1 MGVDVL
7 RYAAFTND
15 PASGNPAGVVVD
27 AGQLTEQDML
37 GVAAGVGY
45 SETAFVTESD
55 PRGGRYAVRYFS
67 PRAEV
72 PFCGHATIATA
83 VEIARRA
90 GTGMLV
96 FRTQAGEVPVQTV
109 IHDGRLWATLTS
121 VPARSRPASQDQVG
135 PALAALRWAAA
146 DLDPQFPV
154 HVAFAGASHLMLAAA
169 TRARLADL
177 DYDFAA
183 LAELMAAQD
192 WTTVHLFWAEDTVR
206 FHARDPFPPGGVVE
220 DPATGAAAAAFG
232 GYLRAL
238 GRITAPT
245 RLTVRQGEDLGRP
258 SELLV
263 DVDPAS
269 ERVKVTG
276 QAVPIRQL

>member
-1 MGVDVL
+1 
-7 RYAAFTND
+7 
-15 PASGNPAGVVVD
+15 
-27 AGQLTEQDML
+27 
-37 GVAAGVGY
+37 
-45 SETAFVTESD
+45 
-55 PRGGRYAVRYFS
+55 
-67 PRAEV
+67 
-72 PFCGHATIATA
+72 
-83 VEIARRA
+83 
-90 GTGMLV
+90 
-96 FRTQAGEVPVQTV
+96 
-109 IHDGRLWATLTS
+109 
-121 VPARSRPASQDQVG
+121 
-135 PALAALRWAAA
+135 
-146 DLDPQFPV
+146 
-154 HVAFAGASHLMLAAA
+154 MLAVA

-192 WTTVHLFWAEDTVR
+192 WTTVHLFWAEDAVR
-206 FHARDPFPPGGVVE
+206 FHARNPFPPGGVVE

-238 GRITAPT
+238 GRITVPT

-258 SELLV
+258 SELVV